1 MQPRNVI
8 ALVLILTSFGL
19 LIPGLIKPLITISAF
34 FELLGNRTEL
44 FSQTRSIVQ
53 TVRSLHD
60 SGDDFVASLI
70 LLFSV
75 VVPFGKGILLLTVM
89 LLRDARAK
97 LKIFRF
103 VGAIGK
109 WSMADVFVVGVFVA
123 FLAAKANSNLDAE
136 LETGFYYFAAYC
148 LLSVASHQIMS
159 VTRRPSEALNE
170 SIDPETMR
178 G

>member
-1 MQPRNVI
+1 MQPRNII
-8 ALVLILTSFGL
+8 ALLLILTSFAL

-53 TVRSLHD
+53 TVKSLHQ
-60 SGDDFVASLI
+60 SGDDFVAGLI

-75 VVPFGKGILLLTVM
+75 IIPFGKGILLLTVM
-89 LLRDARAK
+89 LLRDAAAK
-97 LKIFRF
+97 LNIFKF
-103 VGAIGK
+103 VGAISK

-123 FLAAKANSNLDAE
+123 FLAAKANSNLDAK

-148 LLSVASHQIMS
+148 LLSIASHQFMTVAKS
-159 VTRRPSEALNE
+159 PSKSPKSPNQ
-170 SIDPETMR
+170 PETL
-178 G
+178 GG